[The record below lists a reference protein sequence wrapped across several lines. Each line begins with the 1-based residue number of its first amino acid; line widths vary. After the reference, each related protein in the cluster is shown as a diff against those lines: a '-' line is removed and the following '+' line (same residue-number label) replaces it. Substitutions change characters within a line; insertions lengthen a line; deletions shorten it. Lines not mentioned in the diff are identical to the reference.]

1 MYCTANGYSD
11 IINREMQFAVLS
23 DLYYKMFNDESKH
36 FGIKINGEEW
46 YEGDTELYYR
56 YNNKP
61 ETIRLIAEEN
71 KNVFLYAV
79 ADADSDKPKSWSSEY
94 YFDLF
99 LATYDF
105 LCDKEVF
112 SPCQTE
118 KDLELFEKRYGCKG
132 YTIEHF
138 EYIIG
143 KAMHKVYEDD
153 ILKEEYQDNA
163 KSIRSQK
170 TFESA
175 IRDQAKFFKMKD
187 ESEEEFNEMVNDII
201 KDGTYEVKNI
211 LKDEESTYKENYAYF
226 FESIFD
232 FDHIE
237 DTAFYDNDYL
247 FFDYEGLSDMLE
259 PNAEYEEEL
268 E

>member
-23 DLYYKMFNDESKH
+23 DLYYKMFNDDSKY

-79 ADADSDKPKSWSSEY
+79 ADAYSDKPKSWSPEY

-99 LATYDF
+99 LAAYDF
-105 LCDKEVF
+105 LCDKEVS
-112 SPCQTE
+112 SPYQTE
-118 KDLELFEKRYGCKG
+118 KDLELFEKKYGSKG

-143 KAMHKVYEDD
+143 KAMHKVHEDEF
-153 ILKEEYQDNA
+153 LKEEYQDNV

-175 IRDQAKFFKMKD
+175 IRNQARLFEMED
-187 ESEEEFNEMVNDII
+187 EPKEEFNEMVDNVI
-201 KDGTYEVKNI
+201 KAGIYEVKNI
-211 LKDEESTYKENYAYF
+211 LKDEESTYKENYAYL

-247 FFDYEGLSDMLE
+247 FFDHEGLSDMLE

>member
-1 MYCTANGYSD
+1 MYCTASGYSD

-23 DLYYKMFNDESKH
+23 DLYYKMFNDNSQY

-79 ADADSDKPKSWSSEY
+79 ADEDSDKPKSWTPEY
-94 YFDLF
+94 YYNLF
-99 LATYDF
+99 LTTYDF
-105 LCDKEVF
+105 LCDKEVMAPGF
-112 SPCQTE
+112 SDRE
-118 KDLELFEKRYGCKG
+118 DDLFEKKYGSKG

-143 KAMHKVYEDD
+143 KAMHKVYEDEF
-153 ILKEEYQDNA
+153 LKEEYQDNA
-163 KSIRSQK
+163 KSICSQK

-211 LKDEESTYKENYAYF
+211 LKDEESTDKENYAYF

-247 FFDYEGLSDMLE
+247 FFDYQGLSDMLE

>member
-23 DLYYKMFNDESKH
+23 DLYYKMFNDNGKY

-46 YEGDTELYYR
+46 YEGDTEFYHR

-79 ADADSDKPKSWSSEY
+79 ADTDSDKPKSWSPEY
-94 YFDLF
+94 YYNLF
-99 LATYDF
+99 LTTYDF
-105 LCDKEVF
+105 LCDKEVMAPGF
-112 SPCQTE
+112 SDRE
-118 KDLELFEKRYGCKG
+118 DNLFEKKYWSKG

-143 KAMHKVYEDD
+143 KAMHKVYEDEF
-153 ILKEEYQDNA
+153 LKEEYQDNA

-187 ESEEEFNEMVNDII
+187 ESEEEFNKMVNDVI
-201 KDGTYEVKNI
+201 KDGVYEVKNI
-211 LKDEESTYKENYAYF
+211 LKDKKFTDKENYIYF

-247 FFDYEGLSDMLE
+247 FFDDEGLSDMLE
-259 PNAEYEEEL
+259 TNAECEEEL

>member
-1 MYCTANGYSD
+1 MYCTASGYSD
-11 IINREMQFAVLS
+11 IINREMQFAVLL
-23 DLYYKMFNDESKH
+23 DFYYKVFNDSGKN
-36 FGIKINGEEW
+36 FGIKINGELWRDLGIEF
-46 YEGDTELYYR
+46 YHR

-71 KNVFLYAV
+71 KNAFLYAV
-79 ADADSDKPKSWSSEY
+79 ADEDSDKPKSWNPEY
-94 YFDLF
+94 YYNLF
-99 LATYDF
+99 LTTYDF
-105 LCDKEVF
+105 LCDKEVMAPGF
-112 SPCQTE
+112 SDRE
-118 KDLELFEKRYGCKG
+118 DDLFEKKYGSKG

-143 KAMHKVYEDD
+143 KAMHKVYEDEF
-153 ILKEEYQDNA
+153 LKEEYQDNA
-163 KSIRSQK
+163 KSICSQK

-211 LKDEESTYKENYAYF
+211 LKDEESTNKENYAYF

-247 FFDYEGLSDMLE
+247 FFDCEGLSDMRE

>member
-11 IINREMQFAVLS
+11 IINREMQFAVLL
-23 DLYYKMFNDESKH
+23 DFYYKIFNDNSKN
-36 FGIKINGEEW
+36 FGIKINGELWSDLGIEF
-46 YEGDTELYYR
+46 YHR

-79 ADADSDKPKSWSSEY
+79 ADADSDKPKSWSPEY
-94 YFDLF
+94 YYNLF
-99 LATYDF
+99 LTTYDF
-105 LCDKEVF
+105 LCDKEVMAPGF
-112 SPCQTE
+112 SDRE
-118 KDLELFEKRYGCKG
+118 DNLFEKKYGSKG

-143 KAMHKVYEDD
+143 KAMHKVYEDEF
-153 ILKEEYQDNA
+153 LKEEYQDNA

-170 TFESA
+170 SFEAA
-175 IRDQAKFFKMKD
+175 IRNQAKFFKMKD
-187 ESEEEFNEMVNDII
+187 ESEEEFNKMVDDII
-201 KDGTYEVKNI
+201 KDGVYEVKNI
-211 LKDEESTYKENYAYF
+211 LKDKEYTDKENYAYF

-247 FFDYEGLSDMLE
+247 FFDHVGLSDMLE
-259 PNAEYEEEL
+259 PNADYEEEL